1 MTAHFYT
8 IDQYESLINRVQ
20 AIETYLAQN
29 FNVLKNA
36 MNNLKS
42 KQFIEAVQKFHRPVP
57 NLIGKNIS
65 DYSNGRVILNN
76 SGTDY
81 FVLDNTGPNIIDKT
95 EKNGT
100 IKKQFPSPNTQVSIG
115 SVISVTT
122 TSGGK

>member
-42 KQFIEAVQKFHRPVP
+42 KQFLFSCKYQIIFEQR
-57 NLIGKNIS
+57 KN
-65 DYSNGRVILNN
+65 
-76 SGTDY
+76 
-81 FVLDNTGPNIIDKT
+81 
-95 EKNGT
+95 
-100 IKKQFPSPNTQVSIG
+100 
-115 SVISVTT
+115 
-122 TSGGK
+122 